1 VERWESGGRAVR
13 DADYYEAISEGLDFS
28 IEVLNGGLDTSEGIR
43 REAIVF
49 RYLENPG
56 QE

>member
-1 VERWESGGRAVR
+1 VR

-56 QE
+56 QEQRRRRAL